1 MPYPWPAGFQ
11 RVPEEPWTHQPLG
24 ELALKYDTVQRH
36 GWYDN
41 LEPTVDELASL
52 LRDGDV
58 LVDYS
63 GGTGILTHR
72 LFERIGARPV
82 GVVIADSSPKFLRLA
97 LEKLHDD
104 ERVAFRLIRW
114 IESEKRLARL
124 DEILEPPFDRHGANV
139 LCSTNAIHLYTD
151 LDATLRSWSRVLVPG
166 GRCHAQSGNIQNP
179 RAGTDEWIIDATVE
193 SIHCAAME
201 LVLTDD
207 RWARWRDVVSDSALM
222 KRHDALRRKFFP
234 PVRPLAAYVDA
245 FARAGF
251 CVVSQEAR
259 RIEARVADWFDFLAA
274 YHEGV
279 LGWAGGSAR
288 VEGRE
293 PTDDDVAER
302 LALMRAAMDVVFEGR
317 PTFPCCWTYLSADAV
332 IADEG

>member
-1 MPYPWPAGFQ
+1 MPFPWPSGFE

-41 LEPTVDELASL
+41 LEPTIDELAATL
-52 LRDGDV
+52 KEGAV

-72 LFERIGARPV
+72 LFERIGDRRT

-114 IESEKRLARL
+114 IESEKRLALL
-124 DEILEPPFDRHGANV
+124 DEILEAPFSAHGVDA
-139 LCSTNAIHLYTD
+139 LASTNAIHLYND
-151 LDATLRSWSRVLVPG
+151 LDDTLASWARVLRTG
-166 GRCHAQSGNIQNP
+166 GRCLVQSGNILNP
-179 RAGTDEWIIDATVE
+179 DAKSDEWIIDATVE
-193 SIHCAAME
+193 SIHEAAKD
-201 LVLTDD
+201 LVVREE
-207 RWARWRDVVSDSALM
+207 RWARWRPVVSDAALM

-234 PVRPLAAYVDA
+234 AVRPLTVYLAAFTTACFRVI
-245 FARAGF
+245 R
-251 CVVSQEAR
+251 QEAR

-279 LGWAGGSAR
+279 IGWAGGSSR

-293 PTDDDVAER
+293 PGDEEVAER
-302 LALMRAAMDVVFEGR
+302 LALMRAAMDCVFGGE
-317 PTFPCCWTYLSADAV
+317 PTFPCCWTYVTAETA
-332 IADEG
+332 